1 MELILKVL
9 KDVDND
15 RYIFITYEKNKIV
28 GLNYHQ
34 GIDDENINFSFR
46 KPDVYLTE
54 TFNTMIARHPH
65 CAHNDSQLSVI
76 VDKAIKVHWSVL
88 YPDQYEMYYII
99 RCDDP
104 NRPYNILPDK
114 HFELDDVRGL
124 KNYLAFCNTHKL
136 NYDLVIEEFD
146 KNNEEV
152 TDNFYLINNNH
163 LNN

>member
-1 MELILKVL
+1 MEQILKVL
-9 KDVDND
+9 KDVYND

-54 TFNTMIARHPH
+54 TFNRMIEKYPH
-65 CAHNDSQLSVI
+65 CAYNDSQLSVI
-76 VDKAIKVHWSVL
+76 IRDAIKIHWSVL
-88 YPDQYEMYYII
+88 TYDQCETYYMI

-104 NRPYNILPDK
+104 KRPYNILPDK

-124 KNYLAFCNTHKL
+124 QNYLEFCNIHKL
-136 NYDLVIEEFD
+136 NYDLLIEEFD
-146 KNNEEV
+146 KSNEEV
-152 TDNFYLINNNH
+152 TKNIYLINKNH